1 MKQIKSGVR
10 KLCDTNIKQIKR
22 DSYRNTVARQELKH
36 YQLIDT
42 QKPKKEKRNRHWWA
56 EKKK

>member
-42 QKPKKEKRNRHWWA
+42 QKPKKEKRNRH
-56 EKKK
+56 